1 MTWGGKGLVHLTACS
16 SSYRCVRT
24 ETQGRNLEVGNNMKI
39 LEDYRT
45 GLINLLSH
53 IAREHLPRV
62 GTFHSVLVLLTI
74 SSITKMPSQIFP
86 QKNLVN
92 HSLTWGYR
100 FQNDSTLC
108 PVDIKLASIL
118 LFQRT
123 GVSSIQVGW
132 LTTSHYLNSRTHNL
146 LICLLEHV
154 GMCLLRLW
162 ELCGKE
168 SVGIAR
174 LVFLSILSLPSCMIQ
189 SVGIDSTAFLSVLS
203 LPSCVQMKPLSLG

>member
-1 MTWGGKGLVHLTACS
+1 
-16 SSYRCVRT
+16 
-24 ETQGRNLEVGNNMKI
+24 MKI
-39 LEDYRT
+39 LEDYST
-45 GLINLLSH
+45 GLINLLFH
-53 IAREHLPRV
+53 IAWEHLPRV

-86 QKNLVN
+86 QTNLIN
-92 HSLTWGYR
+92 HSLNWDYH

-108 PVDIKLASIL
+108 PVDIKLASML

-132 LTTSHYLNSRTHNL
+132 LTTSLYLNSRTHNL

-154 GMCLLRLW
+154 ELCLLRLR

-168 SVGIAR
+168 SVDR
-174 LVFLSILSLPSCMIQ
+174 LVFLSILSLPSFMIQ
-189 SVGIDSTAFLSVLS
+189 SVGIDSTAFLSILS
-203 LPSCVQMKPLSLG
+203 LPSCVQMKPLSLGHVHVFSAFG